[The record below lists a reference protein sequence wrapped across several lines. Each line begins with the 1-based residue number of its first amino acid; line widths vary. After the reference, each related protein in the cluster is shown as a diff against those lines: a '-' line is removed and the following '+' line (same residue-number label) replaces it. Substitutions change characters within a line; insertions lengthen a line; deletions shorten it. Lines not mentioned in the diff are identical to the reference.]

1 MRSATGL
8 PTEWTCSVADQQHLL
23 PHARHDRELIARAS
37 ADELTGSDR
46 TRAEDLMASCREC
59 AALIADLRAIADSTK
74 SLGASFDGPIEPAAR
89 DFRLT
94 SEDATRL
101 GRRSTLG
108 LARMGVSG
116 SWTRRMG
123 GALATLGLVGL
134 LVSAV
139 PLGFFGSASAP
150 SDSAG
155 AAADP
160 AGAALG
166 ATPEAATQADSA
178 QDLTASP
185 PGPQEFAP
193 PLLDLSIKASA
204 GPERAGVPGQK
215 TENVRSGSAP
225 LAITAAGIL
234 VAGLVLLLVSRNGRR
249 PVP

>member
-1 MRSATGL
+1 
-8 PTEWTCSVADQQHLL
+8 
-23 PHARHDRELIARAS
+23 
-37 ADELTGSDR
+37 
-46 TRAEDLMASCREC
+46 MASCREC

-74 SLGASFDGPIEPAAR
+74 SLGSSFAGHIAPVAR

-101 GRRSTLG
+101 GRRSTLS

-139 PLGFFGSASAP
+139 PLGSFGSLGVA

-166 ATPEAATQADSA
+166 AAPEAATQADGA
-178 QDLTASP
+178 RDLTASP
-185 PGPQEFAP
+185 SGPQEFAP
-193 PLLDLSIKASA
+193 PLLDLSVKASA
-204 GPERAGVPGQK
+204 GPERAGVPEK
-215 TENVRSGSAP
+215 KAESVRSGSAP
-225 LAITAAGIL
+225 LAIIAAGIL
-234 VAGLVLLLVSRNGRR
+234 VAGLVLLLVPRNGRR
-249 PVP
+249 LVP